1 MRDIATMCGIWALVG
16 SEGSGCL
23 DEPTEHYCEYF
34 DHTAQVTRRNGHE
47 WNIRSDGDGRVIKTR
62 GAADRRKKP
71 PLSVVPTIVAV
82 AITAATRLMDGC
94 EHQMR

>member
-1 MRDIATMCGIWALVG
+1 MSPVNIIANI
-16 SEGSGCL
+16 S
-23 DEPTEHYCEYF
+23 PTLHKSQ
-34 DHTAQVTRRNGHE
+34 DKSGHE
-47 WNIRSDGDGRVIKTR
+47 WNLRSDGDGRVIKTR